1 MDKLEN
7 VIECIEKAMVFAEG
21 ENERMVTTCY
31 GVMEDALALLK
42 EQEKATIEP
51 KRIDLPDETKAWLDK
66 MDAVDALGNIASIC
80 MDWDGYRTANGLGGL
95 INEIWAYAR
104 YCADRLQK
112 AQEPIA
118 PVKVNRYME
127 TDENGDWFSP
137 ETYDC
142 GNCGVELHGKANYCH
157 LCGRA
162 VKWE

>member
-1 MDKLEN
+1 MSIEEAIKILEQ
-7 VIECIEKAMVFAEG
+7 A
-21 ENERMVTTCY
+21 RMCY
-31 GVMEDALALLK
+31 
-42 EQEKATIEP
+42 
-51 KRIDLPDETKAWLDK
+51 
-66 MDAVDALGNIASIC
+66 
-80 MDWDGYRTANGLGGL
+80 LGGIVEA
-95 INEIWAYAR
+95 INMAISA
-104 YCADRLQK
+104 LK
-112 AQEPIA
+112 MQEPIA

>member
-1 MDKLEN
+1 MKIIDGLYFTIGMILFN
-7 VIECIEKAMVFAEG
+7 PLTG
-21 ENERMVTTCY
+21 ESRTPDQLNEDDRTTY
-31 GVMEDALALLK
+31 DACMGAIALL
-42 EQEKATIEP
+42 
-51 KRIDLPDETKAWLDK
+51 
-66 MDAVDALGNIASIC
+66 
-80 MDWDGYRTANGLGGL
+80 
-95 INEIWAYAR
+95 
-104 YCADRLQK
+104 K

-127 TDENGDWFSP
+127 TDENGEWFSP